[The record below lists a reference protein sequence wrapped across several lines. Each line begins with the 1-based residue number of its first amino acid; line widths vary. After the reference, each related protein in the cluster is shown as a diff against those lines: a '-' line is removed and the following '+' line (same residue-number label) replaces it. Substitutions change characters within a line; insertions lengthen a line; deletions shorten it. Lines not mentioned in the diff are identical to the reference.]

1 MPCCRGARLALDVAR
16 GVAFLHQLTIVHMDI
31 KPGVS
36 PRSSLQVSG
45 QMQLQLQRH
54 GCYMVEGC
62 HCLLFYPPLLLATH
76 IYTGC
81 LQNVLLTRGDAGR
94 GDGGGVHAKL
104 ADCDTKSNRVSRF
117 AGLEGDLGWVGGW
130 GGWGGWVGGAT
141 MPACRGVVC
150 LQGWAT
156 AAPSNPPTSSVPLWQ
171 TAADSIMLLP
181 CVYPHWCSRRDAHVC
196 RAGATDQR
204 RVQLGSR

>member
-1 MPCCRGARLALDVAR
+1 
-16 GVAFLHQLTIVHMDI
+16 
-31 KPGVS
+31 
-36 PRSSLQVSG
+36 
-45 QMQLQLQRH
+45 
-54 GCYMVEGC
+54 MVEGC

-104 ADCDTKSNRVSRF
+104 ADCGLSRMLGQDSLS
-117 AGLEGDLGWVGGW
+117 AGGWV
-130 GGWGGWVGGAT
+130 GGWVGGAT

-156 AAPSNPPTSSVPLWQ
+156 AAPSNPPTISVPLWQ

-181 CVYPHWCSRRDAHVC
+181 CVYPHWYSRRDAHVC